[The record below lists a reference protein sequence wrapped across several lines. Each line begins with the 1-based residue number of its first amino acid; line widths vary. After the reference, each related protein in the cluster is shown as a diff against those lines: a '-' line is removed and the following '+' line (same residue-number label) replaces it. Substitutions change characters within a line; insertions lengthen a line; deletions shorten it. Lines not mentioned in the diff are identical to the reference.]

1 MRFRMPALLRRLFYR
16 DHPEPDRTEAR
27 DAEAQVRRDLE
38 ERQQR
43 LRLLEYDVEAHGR
56 RYVFDRRRRADHG
69 GH

>member
-16 DHPEPDRTEAR
+16 DHPEPDPTEAR
-27 DAEAQVRRDLE
+27 AAEEQVRRDLE

-56 RYVFDRRRRADHG
+56 RYVFDRRRRADHH